1 MAPRGGVSRR
11 GDAPA
16 APGRGDEAR
25 PDDGGLRVLPE
36 AATGVPLTFVSA
48 A

>member
-1 MAPRGGVSRR
+1 MRADGKDTRES
-11 GDAPA
+11 
-16 APGRGDEAR
+16 R